1 MRDKIA
7 EILNLIKI
15 KKFKEAQIKCDD
27 IKKHFDE
34 NVEFLHIYGF
44 VFFNLKN
51 YEKAIVQ
58 WEKAIKIN
66 PNFVDGLNNLCL
78 LYTSPSPRDLY
89 RSRMPSSA

>member
-1 MRDKIA
+1 MRDKIT

-44 VFFNLKN
+44 VFFN
-51 YEKAIVQ
+51 ITHT
-58 WEKAIKIN
+58 I
-66 PNFVDGLNNLCL
+66 
-78 LYTSPSPRDLY
+78 
-89 RSRMPSSA
+89 